1 MTDRAKE
8 AITYLRC
15 IADDW
20 HVDGMDMAATA
31 MSDHADAIESELR
44 RCRAET
50 LREAADHIET
60 EYYMADDAARW
71 MRRMAEEADDNE

>member
-44 RCRAET
+44 LCRAET
-50 LREAADHIET
+50 LREVGRQLLA
-60 EYYMADDAARW
+60 MDAELHNDVAQW
-71 MRRMAEEADDNE
+71 IYRMAEEAER